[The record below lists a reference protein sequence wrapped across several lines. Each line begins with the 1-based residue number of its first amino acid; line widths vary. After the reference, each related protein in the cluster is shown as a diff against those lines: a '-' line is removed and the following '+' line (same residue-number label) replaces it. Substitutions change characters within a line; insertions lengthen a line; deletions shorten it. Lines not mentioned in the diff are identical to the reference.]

1 MPGTGKTDYSLLYAS
16 ISLISTLIEVL
27 VIFLLWARARCPMLI
42 KANTMV
48 LALENKELY
57 CKVDKQGDR
66 KQDSQ
71 ICLLDPGLGWNL
83 RG

>member
-1 MPGTGKTDYSLLYAS
+1 
-16 ISLISTLIEVL
+16 
-27 VIFLLWARARCPMLI
+27 MLI

-66 KQDSQ
+66 KQGSQ
-71 ICLLDPGLGWNL
+71 ICLLDPGFGVKFKGLENCELGI
-83 RG
+83 